1 MRRPRLLTAC
11 AATLIGLSPTTL
23 GSASAA
29 SSPAAA
35 PERVTGTVS
44 LWSADYKGA
53 GSYVDCPRM
62 DHPVDIT
69 LVLDTPPLERQY
81 IDRCNNT
88 MRIEWFVT
96 YRYTGPTQNSNL
108 APASGN
114 QVNIHVRGVL
124 YEGESEQA
132 MEKQGEVDKD
142 FSVAPGRPL
151 QQTVE
156 LLNQADASPNDA
168 RMTDRAWAQ
177 FDLKDDDPLSQ
188 PQGQSPLAPLKLD
201 KLDALDKLP
210 GLGKLA
216 NGGGLLDS
224 LPGLGGKPLSIP

>member
-1 MRRPRLLTAC
+1 MRRPRLLTSC
-11 AATLIGLSPTTL
+11 AATLIGLSPTTV

-29 SSPAAA
+29 PSPAAT

-44 LWSADYKGA
+44 LWSADYKGG

-62 DHPVDIT
+62 DHPVDLT

-81 IDRCNNT
+81 IDRCNDS
-88 MRIEWFVT
+88 MRVEWAVT
-96 YRYTGPTQNSNL
+96 YRYVSPAQNSS
-108 APASGN
+108 AAAAREN
-114 QVNIHVRGVL
+114 QVNVHVHGVM
-124 YEGESEQA
+124 YQGDAEQTMGKKGEI
-132 MEKQGEVDKD
+132 DKD
-142 FSVAPGRPL
+142 FAVAPGRPL

-210 GLGKLA
+210 GLGKLG
-216 NGGGLLDS
+216 NGGGLLEN